1 MEGPMTE
8 INLKDFEKQIIVR
21 PISIDDYEDLVKL
34 QKKCFP
40 GMKPWTKEQIKSQL
54 EIFPEGQIGIEYGD
68 RLVASSSSLIV
79 DFDLYS
85 DKHAWRNVSD
95 NGFIRN
101 HNPCSDTLYGIEI
114 MVDPELQGM
123 KLARRLYDARKQLV
137 REKNLARIILGGRI
151 PGYAKH
157 AKEMTAREYVDRVM
171 QKILF
176 DPVLTAQLA
185 NGFILK
191 RLIPDYMNSDKESH
205 GYASFLEWPN
215 LDYVPNPN
223 AKLTA
228 FPTVR
233 LCAVQYQMRR
243 IKNFKEFSQQC
254 EYFVDVASG
263 YRCDFILFPERFTTQ
278 LLTFLK
284 PKRPALA
291 MRELAAYTQKYL
303 DLFSTLA
310 IKHNVNIIGGTQ
322 FTLENDKLYI
332 VSYFF
337 RRDGTLEKQYKLH
350 ISPDEKRW
358 WGIQAGETLEVFDS
372 DRGKIA
378 IQISSD
384 VTFPALTQEAVEKGA
399 QILFV
404 PFSVEERYAYLRVRY
419 CTQARCIENYIYA
432 VIAGCVGNLPM
443 VENIDIHYAQSGV
456 YTPADIQF
464 ARDGIASEC
473 SPNIETVI
481 IEDIDLELLRKS
493 RYSMSIINQQNQDEC
508 K

>member
-1 MEGPMTE
+1 MTE
-8 INLKDFEKQIIVR
+8 INLKDFEKQVIVR
-21 PISIDDYEDLVKL
+21 QITMDDYDGVVTL

-54 EIFPEGQIGIEYGD
+54 EIFPEGQIGVEYGNE
-68 RLVASSSSLIV
+68 LVASSSSLIV
-79 DFDLYS
+79 DFDLYT
-85 DKHAWRNVSD
+85 DKHAWRDVSD

-101 HNPCSDTLYGIEI
+101 HNPEATTLYGIEI
-114 MVDPELQGM
+114 MVDPALQGM
-123 KLARRLYDARKQLV
+123 KLARRLYDARKQLAH
-137 REKNLARIILGGRI
+137 EKNLARIIIGGRI
-151 PGYAKH
+151 PGYAAH
-157 AKEMTAREYVDRVM
+157 AKEMSAREYVDRIM

-176 DPVLTAQLA
+176 DPVLTTQLA

-191 RLIPDYMNSDKESH
+191 RLIPGYMESDKESR
-205 GYASFLEWPN
+205 GYACFLEWTN
-215 LDYVPNPN
+215 LDYVPNN
-223 AKLTA
+223 AKLTS

-243 IKNFKEFSQQC
+243 IKDFREFSQQC

-322 FTLENDKLYI
+322 FTLENEKLYI

-337 RRDGTLEKQYKLH
+337 RRDGTMEKQYKLQV
-350 ISPDEKRW
+350 SPDEKRW
-358 WGIQAGETLEVFDS
+358 WGIEAGQTQEVFES

-384 VTFPALTQEAVEKGA
+384 ISFPSYTQEAVKKGA

-404 PFSVEERYAYLRVRY
+404 PFSAEERYAYLRVRY
-419 CTQARCIENYIYA
+419 CAQARCIENYIYA
-432 VIAGCVGNLPM
+432 IIAGCVGNLPM

-464 ARDGIASEC
+464 ARDAIASEC
-473 SPNIETVI
+473 TPNIETVI
-481 IEDIDLELLRKS
+481 IEDIDLELTRKS
-493 RYSMSIINQQNQDEC
+493 RHSIAIASQEDAF
-508 K
+508 